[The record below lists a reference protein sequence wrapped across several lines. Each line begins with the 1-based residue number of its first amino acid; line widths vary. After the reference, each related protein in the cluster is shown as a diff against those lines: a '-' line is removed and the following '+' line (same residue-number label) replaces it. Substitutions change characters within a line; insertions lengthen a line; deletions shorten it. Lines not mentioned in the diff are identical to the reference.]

1 MQGFVLME
9 VNYSKYLPL
18 SEATFYVMAAL
29 DEPLHGYAIMQKVEA
44 MSEGS
49 VTIGPGT
56 LYGAFTTLE
65 KLGLIEKVSEEDR
78 RKTYA
83 LTQKG
88 RLVLAEHIRRLCIM
102 VRSGQ
107 AALAILIK
115 GKAA

>member
-1 MQGFVLME
+1 MD
-9 VNYSKYLPL
+9 VNYAKYLPL

-49 VTIGPGT
+49 VAIGPGT

-65 KLGLIEKVSEEDR
+65 KQALIEKISEQER

-88 RLVLAEHIRRLCIM
+88 RMVLAEHVRRLTIM

-107 AALAILIK
+107 AALAILLK
-115 GKAA
+115 GKAV